1 MCPEAATVALWL
13 ARGRSGDP
21 AHTSAYLRLRST
33 AMLARLGGKSA
44 APFVRS
50 FRNSHGAA
58 RCGPQH
64 ARTTR
69 RTRSPMGRERPISDK
84 QDARTSN
91 LRRYST
97 QRIAGTLQRTDTNA
111 GGPACGVSQL
121 TSTATTHSEARSCD
135 AYNSPGSTQLHV
147 SKHSERHQSADL
159 LLLVEG

>member
-1 MCPEAATVALWL
+1 MALWL

-21 AHTSAYLRLRST
+21 AHTSTYLRLRST

-69 RTRSPMGRERPISDK
+69 RTRSPMGRERPISDR

-91 LRRYST
+91 LRRYRT
-97 QRIAGTLQRTDTNA
+97 QRIAGTLHVQRTDTNA
-111 GGPACGVSQL
+111 GGPACGVSRL
-121 TSTATTHSEARSCD
+121 TSTAPTHSEARSCD
-135 AYNSPGSTQLHV
+135 AYNSSGSTQLHV